1 MAPPW
6 TAGSS
11 IWPWRS
17 PQKAHPMSGWNSCL
31 QKIMPHYNAFFMER
45 SGSYMAKSKGIFY
58 TGNHTTGDGPSM
70 TRARHPAEWKDRSEN
85 LYRRAGRT

>member
-31 QKIMPHYNAFFMER
+31 QKIMLHYNTFFMER
-45 SGSYMAKSKGIFY
+45 SGSYGESKGIFH
-58 TGNHTTGDGPSM
+58 TGRSHHRRWTVSM
-70 TRARHPAEWKDRSEN
+70 MRS
-85 LYRRAGRT
+85 ASG